1 MNNGFKKIRLLK
13 LEIFTFEFLISKYGE
28 MNERKNKFGMFF
40 VLFFLELKLVL
51 LCRYKLLEEFFGG
64 LVSSIRLLQL
74 KGSSTTFTNISA
86 KVECLTDRYANDEHL
101 CMH

>member
-1 MNNGFKKIRLLK
+1 MAQSCICPCFCFVFSGSKISV
-13 LEIFTFEFLISKYGE
+13 FLY
-28 MNERKNKFGMFF
+28 
-40 VLFFLELKLVL
+40 
-51 LCRYKLLEEFFGG
+51 RYKLLEEFFGG

-101 CMH
+101 CMHLQMISL